1 MEWKASK
8 QRQATYC
15 EGRNIKGWEFK
26 LGIRA
31 ASDAGLTQFMID
43 NKHEDIGMIRKGNE
57 VHINPFLKSTP
68 NPDQPA

>member
-1 MEWKASK
+1 MNTTNAEKWAGIYLEWKASK

-31 ASDAGLTQFMID
+31 ASDAGLT
-43 NKHEDIGMIRKGNE
+43 
-57 VHINPFLKSTP
+57 
-68 NPDQPA
+68 